1 MEDVHDK
8 AHVNQGYFLSDGFY
22 SICSPIFFVYH
33 GFIDLLL

>member
-22 SICSPIFFVYH
+22 SIVSPIFL
-33 GFIDLLL
+33 FIMIL